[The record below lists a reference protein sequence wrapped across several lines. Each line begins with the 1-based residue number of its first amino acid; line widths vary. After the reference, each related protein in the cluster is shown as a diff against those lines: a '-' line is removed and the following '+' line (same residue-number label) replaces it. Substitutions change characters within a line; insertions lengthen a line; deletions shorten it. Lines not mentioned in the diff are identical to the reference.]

1 MCAGVRGI
9 SNYLEVEQHRRL
21 RRIFAPAFSDRALKA
36 QEPLFHRHVDM
47 LVSKLREVANKK
59 ECVNMV
65 DMYQFTTFD
74 AMGDL
79 TFGQPLG
86 LLQNGQYSDWVRHVF
101 DAIKVIPIAQLIQH
115 YPLVNYVFKRFEPK
129 FVTDMKYNH
138 FKHSA
143 DRVDLRL
150 KEGSEKPDIWNLV
163 LSAQDGERLSV
174 DEMYTNAEVFLLSG
188 SETTGTSM
196 SGLTY
201 FLLTNPAKLRRLTD
215 EIRGGFSS
223 SEDMTFDSTAGL
235 KYLNA
240 CMQEAIRMYPPVP
253 AGVPRVVPPEGREVL
268 GRWVAGGTRVSVHH
282 WSTYRDA
289 ANFHSPNRF
298 EPERWLAG
306 GDAAFDDDSRESY
319 QPFGYGSRACVGQN
333 MAMHE
338 MRLMAA
344 KVLYHFDL
352 VLDGGDDEGRRW
364 TDQKAYVLWEK
375 KPLMC
380 RMVEVQRQ

>member
-1 MCAGVRGI
+1 M

-21 RRIFAPAFSDRALKA
+21 RRIFSPAFSDRALKA
-36 QEPLFHRHVDM
+36 QEPLFHKHVDM
-47 LVSKLREVANKK
+47 LVSKLREVASTD
-59 ECVNMV
+59 EPVNMV

-86 LLQNGQYSDWVRHVF
+86 LLQNGKYSDWVQHVF

-115 YPLVNYVFKRFEPK
+115 YPLVNFLFKRFEPR

-150 KEGSEKPDIWNLV
+150 KNGSEKPDIWNLV
-163 LSAQDGERLSV
+163 LSTQEGERLSL

-201 FLLTNPAKLRRLTD
+201 FLVKNPEKLGKLTD
-215 EIRGGFSS
+215 EIRGAFARSQ
-223 SEDMTFDSTAGL
+223 DITFDSTAGL
-235 KYLNA
+235 KYLNG
-240 CMQEAIRMYPPVP
+240 CIQEAIRLYPPVP
-253 AGVPRVVPPEGREVL
+253 AGVPRVVPPEGRDIL
-268 GRWVAGGTRVSVHH
+268 GKWVAGGTRVSVHH
-282 WSTYRDA
+282 WSTYRNA
-289 ANFHSPNRF
+289 ANFHEPNRF
-298 EPERWLAG
+298 VPERWLQRLDGHEASLYQH
-306 GDAAFDDDSRESY
+306 DSRESF
-319 QPFGYGSRACVGQN
+319 QPFGYGSRVCVGQN

-338 MRLMAA
+338 MRLIAA
-344 KVLYHFDL
+344 KVLYNFDF
-352 VLDGGDDEGRRW
+352 VFCEDGAAAAW
-364 TDQKAYVLWEK
+364 TDQKAYVLWQK

-380 RMVEVQRQ
+380 RVVERCP

>member
-1 MCAGVRGI
+1 M

-21 RRIFAPAFSDRALKA
+21 RRIFSPAFSDRALKA

-47 LVSKLREVANKK
+47 LVSKLREVANMN
-59 ECVNMV
+59 ESVNMV

-115 YPLVNYVFKRFEPK
+115 YPLVNYVFRRFEPK

-150 KEGSEKPDIWNLV
+150 KNGSEKPDIWNLV

-201 FLLTNPAKLRRLTD
+201 FLLKNPVKLRQLTD
-215 EIRGGFSS
+215 EIRGRFSS
-223 SEDMTFDSTAGL
+223 SQGITFDSTAGL
-235 KYLNA
+235 KYLNG
-240 CMQEAIRMYPPVP
+240 CIQEAIRLYPPVP
-253 AGVPRVVPPEGREVL
+253 AGVPRVVPPEGRQVL
-268 GRWVAGGTRVSVHH
+268 GKWVPGGTRVSVHH

-289 ANFHSPNRF
+289 ANFHEPNNF
-298 EPERWLAG
+298 VPERWLG
-306 GDAAFDDDSRESY
+306 GDAAFKDDSRESY
-319 QPFGYGSRACVGQN
+319 QPFGYGSRVCVGQN

-338 MRLMAA
+338 MRLIAA
-344 KVLYHFDL
+344 KVLYNFDF
-352 VLDGGDDEGRRW
+352 VLCGDDDDNASRW
-364 TDQKAYVLWEK
+364 TDQRAYVLWEK

-380 RMVEVQRQ
+380 RVVEAQYGAKGT

>member
-1 MCAGVRGI
+1 M

-36 QEPLFHRHVDM
+36 QEQLFHRHVDM
-47 LVSKLREVANKK
+47 LVSKLREVASSGKS
-59 ECVNMV
+59 VNMV

-86 LLQNGQYSDWVRHVF
+86 LLENGKYSDWVRHVF

-115 YPLVNYVFKRFEPK
+115 YPLVNYMFKRFEPK

-150 KEGSEKPDIWNLV
+150 KKGSDKPDIWNLV
-163 LSAQDGERLSV
+163 LSAQDSEKLSIE
-174 DEMYTNAEVFLLSG
+174 EMYTNAEVFLLSG

-196 SGLTY
+196 SGFTY
-201 FLLTNPAKLRRLTD
+201 YLLKNPDKLRRLTK
-215 EIRGGFSS
+215 EIRSGFLRS
-223 SEDMTFDSTAGL
+223 DDITFDSTAGL

-240 CMQEAIRMYPPVP
+240 CIQEAIRLYPPVP
-253 AGVPRVVPPEGREVL
+253 AGVPRVVPPEGRQML
-268 GRWVAGGTRVSVHH
+268 GKWVAGGTRVSVHH
-282 WSTYRDA
+282 WSTYRSA
-289 ANFHSPNRF
+289 ANFHEPNRF
-298 EPERWLAG
+298 VPERWLPQEGGGG
-306 GDAAFDDDSRESY
+306 GDEVYQNDSRESF
-319 QPFGYGSRACVGQN
+319 QPFGYGSRVCVGQN

-338 MRLMAA
+338 MRLLAA
-344 KVLYHFDL
+344 KVLYNFDL
-352 VLDGGDDEGRRW
+352 SLCVDESSALW

-380 RMVEVQRQ
+380 RIVAREQ